1 MKPSTICM
9 LLAAAFVPAPAVIAQ
24 DKAQTQAQTRQSV
37 PDPEI
42 YGYQMMTSQERD
54 EYRARMRAAQTQ
66 EERERIRTEHHTLM
80 KERARERGITMPD
93 QPPARG
99 MGGGMGSSGGM
110 GPGGGMG
117 RGK

>member
-1 MKPSTICM
+1 MKPSTICI

-24 DKAQTQAQTRQSV
+24 DKAQTQAQTQTR
-37 PDPEI
+37 DI
-42 YGYQMMTSQERD
+42 YGYQMMTPQERD
-54 EYRARMRAAQTQ
+54 EYRAKMRVAQTQ
-66 EERERIRTEHHTLM
+66 EERERIRTEHHALM
-80 KERARERGITMPD
+80 KERAKERGITMPD
-93 QPPARG
+93 QPPAHG